1 MAASSWLLAL
11 VKDTLPPVPGSNVL
25 TKALERLLDRR
36 RAKARELLRDAL
48 SKGEITLSQAI
59 NEEEAAAILYRFD
72 RAAIEGTATL
82 NLRLM
87 AQVIANQSFVGNLVA
102 DEFLYFAEML
112 ASLRREEIILIAT
125 MHRIRINAPSK
136 MSADEKTEEVVA
148 ALVPKLFPDPETLR
162 ANAMACMRTGL
173 IMDRNTMD
181 DMGNYTTSPLMDR
194 LEKLA
199 PFEEALR
206 AEGIDIDRL

>member
-11 VKDTLPPVPGSNVL
+11 VKDALGPVPGSNTL
-25 TKALERLLDRR
+25 TKALERLLDSR

-48 SKGEITLSQAI
+48 SKGEISLSQAI

-72 RAAIEGTATL
+72 RAAIEGAATL

-87 AQVIANQSFVGNLVA
+87 ATVIANQAFVGNLIA

-112 ASLRREEIILIAT
+112 GSLRREEVILIAT
-125 MHRIRINAPSK
+125 MHRIRTNAPSR
-136 MSADEKTEEVVA
+136 MSSDAKTEALVA
-148 ALVPKLFPDPETLR
+148 ALVPVLFPDPETLR

-173 IMDRNTMD
+173 VMDRNTMD
-181 DMGNYTTSPLMDR
+181 DAGNYTTSPLMDR